1 MIELLTVIGIMA
13 LLGGLAAPAML
24 KAGQR
29 ASIGTACGQVQQT
42 WMQARA
48 LAMRGRPMRSEDLNG
63 NGTLDDGEDLTGN
76 GTLDATTKP
85 WHYGIVLVQPA
96 DGGAAWVGLIFDNR
110 TSAAIAADPDGSLLV
125 RATGKPV
132 LRQTLP
138 AGMTWA
144 AAAAY
149 GGTPTACAAGTAYV
163 LYVQYGTGA
172 PIAPADVAANNG
184 GTAGLISIGTKTSS
198 EYVYPGEPVYPE
210 ELRLQIG
217 TRPVATVSIHFAG
230 ICVAQDL

>member
-1 MIELLTVIGIMA
+1 MRRAFTLIELLTVIGIMA

-29 ASIGTACGQVQQT
+29 ASIGTACSQVQQA

-85 WHYGIVLVQPA
+85 WHSGIVLVQPA

-144 AAAAY
+144 VAAAY

-163 LYVQYGTGA
+163 IYAQYGSGA
-172 PIAPADVAANNG
+172 PISSNADLANAT
-184 GTAGLISIGTKTSS
+184 TAGLVSIGTKTSPAS
-198 EYVYPGEPVYPE
+198 GYPGE
-210 ELRLQIG
+210 LRLLAG
-217 TRPVATVSIHFAG
+217 TTPVATISIHEAG